1 MTPTSDACH
10 FHRFTFPTRP
20 ASVPKALRRTSA
32 ALTDLGLCPNAEVTQ
47 SSLLIISELVTNS
60 VVHAGHRS
68 PQVRIT
74 VAVERRH
81 LILAVHDRHPQ
92 RPVLPTSSDATAT
105 GGRGLRII
113 CDLTH
118 TAGGSAWTVP
128 DPDEVGKTVLV
139 RLPRSRPYRCRS
151 THEAAQRL

>member
-10 FHRFTFPTRP
+10 FHQFTFPTRP
-20 ASVPKALRRTSA
+20 ASVPEARQRTSA
-32 ALTDLGLCPNAEVTQ
+32 ALTDLGLRPNAEVTQ
-47 SSLLIISELVTNS
+47 SALLIISELVTNS

-74 VAVERRH
+74 VAVERRN

-92 RPVLPTSSDATAT
+92 RPALPTSPDATAT

-113 CDLTH
+113 CELTH
-118 TAGGSAWTVP
+118 QAGGSAWTVP
-128 DPDEVGKTVLV
+128 GPDEVGKTVLV

-151 THEAAQRL
+151 THEAAQRR